1 MVTLRPESRND
12 FIDIIGQNKNGTGSY
27 NFNSTNYKAGICGS
41 GYTLTG
47 DIPQGNPTY
56 DAARANMGEPWKMFT
71 KEQGQE
77 LIDNTTSEWTT
88 INGIKGIKFT
98 PKIDISTYIFIP
110 AAGRW
115 NTDFNEVIGY
125 SGHSW
130 STTYRDSSDAWYLSF
145 SSNHLL
151 ITSAGRTGG
160 WSIRPIRT
168 W

>member
-1 MVTLRPESRND
+1 MRV
-12 FIDIIGQNKNGTGSY
+12 IIELDKNKNGSGSY
-27 NFNSTNYKAGICGS
+27 SFSYDNYKAGKCGQ
-41 GYTLTG
+41 GHTLTG
-47 DIPQGNPTY
+47 DIPQGDPAY
-56 DAARANMGEPWKMFT
+56 DSARANMDYPWMMFT
-71 KEQGQE
+71 NDQGQE
-77 LIDNTTSEWTT
+77 LIDNTTSEWVT

-98 PKIDISTYIFIP
+98 SKTYSSKYIFLP

-130 STTYRDSSDAWYLSF
+130 STTYRDSTNAWYLSF

-151 ITSAGRTGG
+151 ITSAGRDYG

-168 W
+168 M